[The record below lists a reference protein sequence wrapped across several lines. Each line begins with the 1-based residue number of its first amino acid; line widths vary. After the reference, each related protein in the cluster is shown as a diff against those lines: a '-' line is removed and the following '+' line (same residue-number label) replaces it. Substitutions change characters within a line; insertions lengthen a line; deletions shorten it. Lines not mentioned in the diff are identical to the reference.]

1 MALDW
6 SGYQIPA
13 YLAAKDMRETGE
25 DVGGALGKLI
35 LSGTTRQDVDT
46 QNLSEAMRGTGRSY
60 YKDMVDKSG
69 DYKDYGEWLEK
80 EGGRFL
86 QIAEAGGQFRNV
98 NGEWMLQTP
107 DGKWETLGAKADGD
121 DGKWNPY
128 AGGGDLNA
136 FEKQMQ
142 QHFSGDWMGGQF
154 SYKSPKTAL
163 GALFSKERHKPVSN
177 LYQYDAKAGLQS
189 RFDEGSPLNPNM
201 INFAALQEDKA
212 NLGWYPGKYLSN
224 NILGKYIGNLF
235 KGSEEE
241 GYNDT
246 DTNGSL
252 IKNQKG
258 HNSYYTFKQDG
269 TKDETTISAKTGFGL
284 KEKGISQE
292 DFANHYKEHLGSV
305 GPFATFKQ
313 ALSPEDFATY
323 LITGKL
329 PVSNNN
335 SNSNQSNN
343 SSAWGGSGHVYQ
355 GSSFNP
361 GGLGHS
367 LRQK

>member
-1 MALDW
+1 M
-6 SGYQIPA
+6 
-13 YLAAKDMRETGE
+13 
-25 DVGGALGKLI
+25 
-35 LSGTTRQDVDT
+35 
-46 QNLSEAMRGTGRSY
+46 
-60 YKDMVDKSG
+60 
-69 DYKDYGEWLEK
+69 
-80 EGGRFL
+80 
-86 QIAEAGGQFRNV
+86 
-98 NGEWMLQTP
+98 
-107 DGKWETLGAKADGD
+107 
-121 DGKWNPY
+121 
-128 AGGGDLNA
+128 
-136 FEKQMQ
+136 
-142 QHFSGDWMGGQF
+142 
-154 SYKSPKTAL
+154 
-163 GALFSKERHKPVSN
+163 SN
-177 LYQYDAKAGLQS
+177 LYQYDATAGLQS

-224 NILGKYIGNLF
+224 NILWKYIGN
-235 KGSEEE
+235 
-241 GYNDT
+241 
-246 DTNGSL
+246 
-252 IKNQKG
+252 
-258 HNSYYTFKQDG
+258 TFKQDG

-355 GSSFNP
+355 GSSFNVS
-361 GGLGHS
+361 GKGHS